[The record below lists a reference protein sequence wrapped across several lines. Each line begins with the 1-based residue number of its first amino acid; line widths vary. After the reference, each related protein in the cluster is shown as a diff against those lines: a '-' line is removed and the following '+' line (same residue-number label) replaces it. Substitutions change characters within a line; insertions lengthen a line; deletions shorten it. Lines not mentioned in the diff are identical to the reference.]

1 MSDWSKDIDLETIK
15 EYLQECE
22 ENDDYCY
29 CQEQI
34 DLVMHEY
41 IRQKQVIEAITS
53 ENERLNNIINNLEN
67 ELARVYEIELDYPIQ
82 FVKEEV
88 EKVKL
93 GVDKE

>member
-1 MSDWSKDIDLETIK
+1 MKEELRHELVRLTYSPEIVSFELTREQGLEILKEIK
-15 EYLQECE
+15 
-22 ENDDYCY
+22 
-29 CQEQI
+29 
-34 DLVMHEY
+34 
-41 IRQKQVIEAITS
+41 
-53 ENERLNNIINNLEN
+53 RLNNIINNLEN

>member
-1 MSDWSKDIDLETIK
+1 MIKKELQQESNRIKVVLDYARQEIK
-15 EYLQECE
+15 EKEVE
-22 ENDDYCY
+22 
-29 CQEQI
+29 I
-34 DLVMHEY
+34 
-41 IRQKQVIEAITS
+41 
-53 ENERLNNIINNLEN
+53 ERLNNIINNLEN